1 MGKRVLGRLAA
12 VAGGGVLALVM
23 ATPGYADSL
32 AGINDDHVPTTAA
45 NFSPQECTEPFAG
58 LPDNV
63 DGWHFVLP
71 SADGADN
78 FVSLTLTFD
87 TPGGE
92 VVAVI
97 DKRNPHG
104 ETDVALS
111 FGSGWSGYII
121 ATGSGDYRHAY
132 MFTEAG
138 WTLTAGSAMIEEAT
152 EFGSFNLSHV
162 CAASPGTPPSEPP
175 ASQPPASQP
184 PASEPPASQPPAT
197 VPPEQEGDDEPELPI
212 TGLQTGGLVA
222 LGVGLLAAGAAM
234 LVVRRRRNPAN
245 LVDEA

>member
-1 MGKRVLGRLAA
+1 MGKRVLSRLAA
-12 VAGGGVLALVM
+12 VAGGGVLALAM
-23 ATPGYADSL
+23 AAPAYADSP
-32 AGINDDHVPTTAA
+32 AEINDAHVPTTAA
-45 NFSPQECTEPFAG
+45 DFKTEECTGPFDD
-58 LPDNV
+58 LPGNV

-71 SADGADN
+71 DAGGADN

-97 DKRNPHG
+97 DERNPQG
-104 ETDVALS
+104 ATDPAVS
-111 FGSGWSGYII
+111 SGTGWYGYII

-132 MFTEAG
+132 VFTDAG
-138 WTLTAGSAMIEEAT
+138 WTLTAGEAVIEEDT
-152 EFGSFNLSHV
+152 EFGAFNLSHV
-162 CAASPGTPPSEPP
+162 CAGTPGTPPPSSPPPSE
-175 ASQPPASQP
+175 P
-184 PASEPPASQPPAT
+184 PASEPPASEPPASE
-197 VPPEQEGDDEPELPI
+197 PPEEKDDDEPELPI

-234 LVVRRRRNPAN
+234 MVVRRRRNPAN